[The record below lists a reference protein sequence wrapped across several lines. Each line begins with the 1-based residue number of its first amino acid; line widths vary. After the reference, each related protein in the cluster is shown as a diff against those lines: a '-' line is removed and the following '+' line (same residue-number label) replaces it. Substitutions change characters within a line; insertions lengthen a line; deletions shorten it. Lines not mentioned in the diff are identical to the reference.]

1 MNPVAVPI
9 PLEQAFL
16 EKNRLLKAF
25 SELTR
30 EYYEKFKS
38 EATPDQ
44 KLEWVDEISDIRER
58 HLKTIQLLD
67 VQIESLKGGL
77 TLKEAA
83 HLQSSEAFRA
93 TLEETFSL
101 IREIQLTD
109 QSLFLYIQ
117 NIGFELRAQIVKGLK
132 EKETLS
138 KFKSQNTATG
148 EGLDHTV

>member
-1 MNPVAVPI
+1 MNSMVVPL
-9 PLEQAFL
+9 PLEQSFKD
-16 EKNRLLKAF
+16 KNRLLKAF
-25 SELTR
+25 LELTQDFQS
-30 EYYEKFKS
+30 KFKS
-38 EATPDQ
+38 EATPEQ
-44 KLEWVDEISDIRER
+44 KMDWVDELSDVREH

-67 VQIESLKGGL
+67 VQIE
-77 TLKEAA
+77 TLKQCLTPEESAA
-83 HLQSSEAFRA
+83 LQKSESFKK

-117 NIGFELRAQIVKGLK
+117 NIGFELRAQIMKGLK